1 MLQRR
6 LLITSFAPV
15 NWLRSGRIDY
25 LTAFTGYSASIIKNI
40 LIFYKKFPN
49 IFFLKASAFS
59 ATCTLVGHYSRI
71 SSTSPHTRLWSFQGL
86 SAAPPVSPNLDS
98 ALLITKL
105 SIAPASPR
113 LLLLATESAQQLY
126 FLPQGFARQV
136 ALPGAAR
143 YPNVSVLRYP
153 PSTFR
158 RFSARTSHPFCT
170 ELPISICPFFKVQS
184 FPVLGTLRGW

>member
-1 MLQRR
+1 VLQRR

-15 NWLRSGRIDY
+15 NWLRSGRVDY

-105 SIAPASPR
+105 SITLAVLR
-113 LLLLATESAQQLY
+113 LPLTAINSAQYLY
-126 FLPQGFARQV
+126 LFPSWDSVFQSPSNCGPVSTSILVSFL
-136 ALPGAAR
+136 
-143 YPNVSVLRYP
+143 

-158 RFSARTSHPFCT
+158 YFSALTSH
-170 ELPISICPFFKVQS
+170 
-184 FPVLGTLRGW
+184 